1 MKDKPDEALSKLLIE
16 KIEKSKLVDKRFSE
30 KLKKGFLLGN
40 LSAEDWELFVEEVP
54 AKEKI
59 NDKAN

>member
-40 LSAEDWELFVEEVP
+40 LSAEDCELFVEEVP

>member
-1 MKDKPDEALSKLLIE
+1 MKNKPDEALSKLLIDN
-16 KIEKSKLVDKRFSE
+16 IEKSKLIDKRFLE
-30 KLKKGFLLGN
+30 KLKKGFTQGN

-54 AKEKI
+54 AKEKT